1 MSETNNSG
9 NRPQNNNNRNRQGGN
24 NRNRNNNNKNNR
36 NRNNNRNGNN
46 NNRNAPKKLQ
56 PLTLM
61 QKFLSIFG
69 VKPKR
74 KPQVQA
80 RPPVKAKTSSTAKP
94 RTANPNQSGKK
105 PDSAKKPRQ
114 PKKVEV
120 TSGRLYVGNLSYE
133 TTEYDLEELFKGNG
147 TVKSVELIYNRHTHK
162 SKGYGFIEM
171 LSPDDAKN
179 AVNVH
184 HDQPFMGR
192 NLIVNGARERQE
204 EENRESRETRAKEE
218 KVAEVKATEATPAEV
233 TAPSEEKSV

>member
-1 MSETNNSG
+1 MPETNNSD
-9 NRPQNNNNRNRQGGN
+9 NRSQNNNNRNRQGGN
-24 NRNRNNNNKNNR
+24 NRNRNNNNNR
-36 NRNNNRNGNN
+36 NRNNNNNRNRNN

-80 RPPVKAKTSSTAKP
+80 RPPVKAKTSNP
-94 RTANPNQSGKK
+94 RTANPNQSTKK

-218 KVAEVKATEATPAEV
+218 KAS
-233 TAPSEEKSV
+233 SEEKSV